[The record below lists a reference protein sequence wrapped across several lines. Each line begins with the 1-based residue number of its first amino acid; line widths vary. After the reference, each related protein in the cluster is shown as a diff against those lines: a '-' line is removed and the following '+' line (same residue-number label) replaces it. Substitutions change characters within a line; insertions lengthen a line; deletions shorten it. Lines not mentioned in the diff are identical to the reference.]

1 MNKLGLQT
9 NDLDL
14 MSSMPIDKHIWI
26 FLDSKSWVRPNIS
39 DDIRYAF

>member
-26 FLDSKSWVRPNIS
+26 FLDSKS
-39 DDIRYAF
+39 